1 MQWGASS
8 SPRPPS
14 LVGHPQGYAQT
25 MPTRWLLV
33 AAAVTAALIL
43 VAGVAW
49 LLWFL

>member
-1 MQWGASS
+1 
-8 SPRPPS
+8 
-14 LVGHPQGYAQT
+14 

-33 AAAVTAALIL
+33 AAAVIAALIL